1 MPKTVHTPPARS
13 ARMRSLDAL
22 RGFNM
27 FWIVGAEHIVESL
40 RRIETGGAV
49 GFVAYE
55 LQHSPWE
62 GFRFE
67 DLILPLF
74 IFLMGAAIPFSLGKL
89 REAEGV
95 QGATRRVWRRATLL
109 YLLGVLYYGGFGDPL
124 HSMRFLGVLQRIAIC
139 YLFASMLFLHVR
151 LRTMLAT
158 CAGILVAYWAFLTF
172 VPAPSMAHASFA
184 LHENW
189 ANYIDQRYLPGRLWY
204 GSWDPEGLL
213 TTVPSFATA
222 LLGVFAGLLLKCE
235 SVRCERKATYLAVAG
250 VTGVA
255 LGFAWGLQFPVIKNL
270 WTSSYV
276 LVAAGY
282 SALLMAAFYWLIDLQ
297 QWRQWAAPFLWIGAN
312 ALTIYLGVK
321 LINLHSL
328 LNWLVLHLTPRGGWD
343 MYEGVLVTTAALS
356 IEIAVLAVLYRR
368 RIFFR
373 V

>member
-1 MPKTVHTPPARS
+1 
-13 ARMRSLDAL
+13 MRSMDAL

-27 FWIVGAEHIVESL
+27 FWIVGAEQIVESL
-40 RRIETGGAV
+40 QRIDTGGAV
-49 GFVAYE
+49 GFVAYQ

-74 IFLMGAAIPFSLGKL
+74 IFLMGAAVPFSLGKL
-89 REAEGV
+89 RESEGTHA
-95 QGATRRVWRRATLL
+95 ATQRVLRRAALL
-109 YLLGVLYYGGFGDPL
+109 YVIGVLYYGGFSDPL
-124 HSMRFLGVLQRIAIC
+124 HSLRFVGVLQRIALC
-139 YLFASMLFLHVR
+139 YLFASTLFLHVR
-151 LRTMLAT
+151 VRTMVAT
-158 CAGILVAYWAFLTF
+158 CAGILVAYWAFLSF
-172 VPAPSMAHASFA
+172 VPVPSVGYASFA
-184 LHENW
+184 MNANW
-189 ANYIDQRYLPGRLWY
+189 ASYIDQRFLPGRLWY

-213 TTVPSFATA
+213 TTIPSFATA
-222 LLGVFAGLLLKCE
+222 LLGVFAGMLLKCDTI
-235 SVRCERKATYLAVAG
+235 RCRHKVEVLAGAG
-250 VTGVA
+250 VAAVA
-255 LGFAWGLQFPVIKNL
+255 LGFLWGLQFPVIKNL

-297 QWRQWAAPFLWIGAN
+297 RWRQWAAPFLWIGAN

-328 LNWLVLHLTPRGGWD
+328 LNWLVLHLTPRGSWD
-343 MYEGVLVTTAALS
+343 LYEGLVVTTAALS
-356 IEIAVLAVLYRR
+356 IEIAVLAALYRR